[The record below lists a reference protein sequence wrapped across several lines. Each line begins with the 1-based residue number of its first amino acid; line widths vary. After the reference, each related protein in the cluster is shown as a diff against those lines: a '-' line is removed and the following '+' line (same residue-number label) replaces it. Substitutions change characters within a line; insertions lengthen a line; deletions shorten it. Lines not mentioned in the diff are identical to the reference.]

1 MLRGAGGPWA
11 AIELRAEEL
20 LPGVRLAGRFHRSP
34 PWLFDVAHNADG
46 AATVVDNLL
55 AVGMPHPITAVVC
68 VLRDKDWRGIIA
80 AVAKAAERIVVTLAP
95 TSPANRVWDLHEVE
109 AWAREE
115 GLPVVR
121 IDDFAAALAHAR
133 AEAETVLVTGSF
145 HTVGD
150 AMERLQVHPLAR

>member
-1 MLRGAGGPWA
+1 
-11 AIELRAEEL
+11 
-20 LPGVRLAGRFHRSP
+20 
-34 PWLFDVAHNADG
+34 
-46 AATVVDNLL
+46 
-55 AVGMPHPITAVVC
+55 
-68 VLRDKDWRGIIA
+68 VLRDKDWRGIIR
-80 AVAKAAERIVVTLAP
+80 AVARAAERIVITSAP

-115 GLPVVR
+115 QLPVER
-121 IDDFAAALAHAR
+121 IDDFSGALAHAR

>member
-1 MLRGAGGPWA
+1 MA
-11 AIELRAEEL
+11 
-20 LPGVRLAGRFHRSP
+20 
-34 PWLFDVAHNADG
+34 
-46 AATVVDNLL
+46 
-55 AVGMPHPITAVVC
+55 HPITAVVC
-68 VLRDKDWRGIIA
+68 VLRDKDWRGIIR

-115 GLPVVR
+115 QLPVER
-121 IDDFAAALAHAR
+121 LDDFAGALAHAR
-133 AEAETVLVTGSF
+133 AEAKTVLVTGSF